1 MIVMMVMMVV
11 MVVMVIMVIMMVMNH
26 DDLAIVAVKN
36 LTVSHHQV
44 DQTCE
49 TSKSRLDTFATAS

>member
-1 MIVMMVMMVV
+1 MVSPPR
-11 MVVMVIMVIMMVMNH
+11 
-26 DDLAIVAVKN
+26 DDSDDGGDGGDGYYGDLAIVAVKN

>member
-1 MIVMMVMMVV
+1 MIVM
-11 MVVMVIMVIMMVMNH
+11 MVVMVIMVVMVMMVVMNH
-26 DDLAIVAVKN
+26 DDLATVAVKN

>member
-1 MIVMMVMMVV
+1 MIVMMMVMVVMVMMVV
-11 MVVMVIMVIMMVMNH
+11 MVIMVVMNH

>member
-1 MIVMMVMMVV
+1 MIVM

-26 DDLAIVAVKN
+26 DDLAIVALKN

>member
-1 MIVMMVMMVV
+1 MIVMMVV

>member
-1 MIVMMVMMVV
+1 MVIVMMVV
-11 MVVMVIMVIMMVMNH
+11 MVIMNH